1 MGLKMN
7 SKISKIYIL
16 FREKA
21 LENNRIRK
29 LVSNSEY
36 REFLT
41 SINRVFFFKV
51 IVYLI
56 TTIIIV
62 LTARNLT
69 PSQFGGTGVISN
81 IAYLLFVPMLL
92 AVHSAM
98 YKFLPESDNKG
109 RNELMSISA
118 LGSIISIPIF
128 SMVLLFITRLIS
140 KQLNIPVN
148 EWKMAILLT
157 VFLSLSTISESYL
170 RGQKKFNFICYF
182 KLFSSIINLLLII
195 ICFFVLGIKSL
206 ETYVYSLI
214 ISHLI
219 FTVLALTRSGAV
231 QACIFKVSWASVKKV
246 YIYSFSNIL
255 SMFLGGVTLSSDLF
269 FVNYFCSP
277 STVGVYNAYQGF
289 VKNIFSVLFYEVFLV
304 VFLPFLAKAD
314 HRRMAKSIK
323 RYIPV
328 IIAVVMAGSGLLT
341 MLFIFLFGQNYKLNL
356 VYIVLSSSGIA
367 LYAIYQIYVYVYN
380 IEGSKRAM
388 FTGLS
393 TLAILPLALGLQYY
407 FTRFYS
413 MRGAL
418 ISVVLTN
425 LLLILSLKIANR
437 DR

>member
-1 MGLKMN
+1 MN
-7 SKISKIYIL
+7 SKISKVYIL
-16 FREKA
+16 FREKT
-21 LENNRIRK
+21 LENTK
-29 LVSNSEY
+29 LRNLINNSDY
-36 REFLT
+36 RDFLT

-62 LTARNLT
+62 LTARTLT
-69 PSQFGGTGVISN
+69 PSQFGRTGVISN
-81 IAYLLFVPMLL
+81 IAYLLFVPMIL

-98 YKFLPESDNKG
+98 YKFLPESDNKE
-109 RNELMSISA
+109 RNELISISA
-118 LGSIISIPIF
+118 LGSLISIPIF
-128 SMVLLFITRLIS
+128 SIVLLFINRLIL

-170 RGQKKFNFICYF
+170 RGQKKFNSICYF
-182 KLFSSIINLLLII
+182 KLFSSVINLMLII
-195 ICFFVLGIKSL
+195 ICFFVLNIKSL
-206 ETYVYSLI
+206 EIYVYSLI
-214 ISHLI
+214 ISHLV
-219 FTVLALTRSGAV
+219 FTLLALTKTGV
-231 QACIFKVSWASVKKV
+231 TKMCKVSWAGVKKV
-246 YIYSFSNIL
+246 YTYSFSNIL

-277 STVGVYNAYQGF
+277 STVGLYNAYQGF

-304 VFLPFLAKAD
+304 VFLPFLAKANYL
-314 HRRMAKSIK
+314 RLGKNIK

-328 IIAVVMAGSGLLT
+328 IIAVVMVGSGLLT
-341 MLFIFLFGQNYKLNL
+341 MIFIFLFGQNYKLNL
-356 VYIVLSSSGIA
+356 IYILLSSLGIA
-367 LYAIYQIYVYVYN
+367 LYTIYQIYVYVYN

-393 TLAILPLALGLQYY
+393 TLAVLPLALGIQYY
-407 FTRFYS
+407 LTRFYS
-413 MRGAL
+413 MKGAL

-425 LLLILSLKIANR
+425 FLLILSLKIMNR